1 MIVGAKEFISA
12 AQKKFEGIQ
21 ADIAEL
27 EKSIQELEAKID
39 TENEFKID
47 TIKKNKAIQS
57 EINMYKTALDK
68 ACKKRDEIRKENGK
82 TAYKEVS
89 ALINA
94 FRREQ
99 RPSTNEKNLAIIEKV
114 EEIRKLREEIQ
125 EQDKAIQQ
133 EIADFIDQAQLFL
146 DPEPKTEL
154 ILFGDPTKQYDYL
167 KHTHS
172 KSFLNGGT
180 TFVNEV
186 KEHDLG
192 IKGGLFEVS
201 PSVKSKVNELKESF
215 HQ

>member
-133 EIADFIDQAQLFL
+133 EIGDFIDQAQLFL

-154 ILFGDPTKQYDYL
+154 ILFGDATKQYDHL

-172 KSFLNGGT
+172 QSFLNGGT

-186 KEHDLG
+186 KEYDLG
-192 IKGGLFEVS
+192 IKGGLYEVS
-201 PSVKSKVNELKESF
+201 ASVQGRMDELKESLKG
-215 HQ
+215 

>member
-1 MIVGAKEFISA
+1 MINGSKEYVAA

-21 ADIAEL
+21 TDIAEL
-27 EKSIQELEAKID
+27 EKSIEGLESKID

-68 ACKKRDEIRKENGK
+68 AYKKRDEIRRENGK

-99 RPSTNEKNLAIIEKV
+99 RPSANEKNLAIIQKV

-133 EIADFIDQAQLFL
+133 EISAFIDQAQPFL
-146 DPEPKTEL
+146 DTEPKTEL
-154 ILFGDPTKQYDYL
+154 ILYGQPTKQYDHL
-167 KHTHS
+167 HHS
-172 KSFLNGGT
+172 NGFSSLTGP

-186 KEHDLG
+186 TEYHLG
-192 IKGGLFEVS
+192 IKGGLYEVS
-201 PSVKSKVNELKESF
+201 ASVQSQLDQLKESLKG
-215 HQ
+215 